1 MMSFTAGKGR
11 LLVAW
16 GMHNEPYRTH
26 RRKLVFL
33 LVSVLLLA
41 GRDVGGLGEAEGKLA
56 VVQLRSLLSSG
67 LRDALPAARKAVSTA
82 EDFRRFSGAES
93 EA

>member
-1 MMSFTAGKGR
+1 MDTQRTVQNAPAQACFLARQRTFTCW
-11 LLVAW
+11 V
-16 GMHNEPYRTH
+16 
-26 RRKLVFL
+26 RR
-33 LVSVLLLA
+33 
-41 GRDVGGLGEAEGKLA
+41 RGLGEAEGKLA